1 MTPAA
6 YRSTLTTLG
15 LTPDQ
20 AGEWLGI
27 GRSTAWRYLK
37 EGAPGP
43 VARALGVAVGVV
55 TADRWEVYSDRD
67 GDAQVDYDKN
77 GDWVSHSDLT
87 AALDLP
93 GKGTGE

>member
-6 YRSTLTTLG
+6 YQSALSTLG

-37 EGAPGP
+37 AGAPGP
-43 VARALGVAVGVV
+43 VERALGVAVGVV
-55 TADRWEVYSDRD
+55 ALAPEDV
-67 GDAQVDYDKN
+67 G
-77 GDWVSHSDLT
+77 VSARYVNHSDLT
-87 AALDLP
+87 AALELP
-93 GKGTGE
+93 GKGAGE